1 MNREEAL
8 NYVLNLNEQER
19 IDKLVELL
27 AEKERVFDFVVK
39 ANDQKVKNEGPYV
52 VMLVERESGI
62 AYVPHFI
69 SKIQKVILIY
79 LLMHP
84 KGISFRAMLA
94 HYDDISIVGH
104 HHDSVFQR
112 FPLCPA
118 GHLGV
123 SESDDSSPQPIGGS
137 LKTKACA
144 CAGLEEKCSHYFAFQ
159 YFAVRVFLELF
170 CHLDQI
176 KKFLFR
182 VVSNGNQTAIFHMTV
197 EYAKVY
203 LSPTKLYKIYLS
215 CNNIILFCNFF

>member
-94 HYDDISIVGH
+94 HYDDIITSGNQVYFGSFNALKKCTNGEIGDDYRISQPNVANTYYIPAVKQGKCRVSI
-104 HHDSVFQR
+104 
-112 FPLCPA
+112 
-118 GHLGV
+118 
-123 SESDDSSPQPIGGS
+123 
-137 LKTKACA
+137 
-144 CAGLEEKCSHYFAFQ
+144 
-159 YFAVRVFLELF
+159 ELMV
-170 CHLDQI
+170 QKMI
-176 KKFLFR
+176 KKIAEDETFSQKCLVF
-182 VVSNGNQTAIFHMTV
+182 
-197 EYAKVY
+197 
-203 LSPTKLYKIYLS
+203 
-215 CNNIILFCNFF
+215 

>member
-8 NYVLNLNEQER
+8 NFVLNLNEQER

-94 HYDDISIVGH
+94 HYDDIITLGRQVYLGSFKEKTSDLLSPDDMEHNITHHISQIRTALKKCTNGEIGDDYRISQPNVANTYYIPAVKQGKCRVSI
-104 HHDSVFQR
+104 
-112 FPLCPA
+112 
-118 GHLGV
+118 
-123 SESDDSSPQPIGGS
+123 
-137 LKTKACA
+137 
-144 CAGLEEKCSHYFAFQ
+144 
-159 YFAVRVFLELF
+159 ELMV
-170 CHLDQI
+170 QKMI
-176 KKFLFR
+176 KKIAEDETFSQKSLVF
-182 VVSNGNQTAIFHMTV
+182 
-197 EYAKVY
+197 
-203 LSPTKLYKIYLS
+203 
-215 CNNIILFCNFF
+215 